1 MKKIVFLL
9 PALLSITANAQNNSF
24 PTPSGNTSIGAP
36 GGVATAKI
44 HVLENTALPN
54 SVNASQVISRI
65 GCNSGTGATPVNNF
79 YNNVWLVRSE
89 TNSADWWT
97 AKLHDAISL
106 DAGFLTPG
114 TDTKTYWERHPF
126 ADRQT
131 WGSGNIPYMSLLAGR
146 LGIGVYN
153 NISARLDIEET
164 NNSFSTLIA
173 RNLHTTGGGYCIL
186 SNVKQ
191 DLTKAFAVANTSIG
205 WAENFVVYGSGQTVI
220 RPVTTQ
226 DALLVNDV
234 SNVTKFKVEN
244 WGQTTI
250 GGGTMTGPHSAAML
264 LVNGKMVAKEII
276 VTTQNWADFVFD
288 SDYSLKPLKQVEQF
302 YKENH
307 HLPDVPST
315 AEITET
321 GNDLAKTDAI
331 LLQKIEE
338 LTLYIVEL
346 NKKVE
351 QLEKQNS
358 ILKKNQ

>member
-1 MKKIVFLL
+1 MKKLVYLF
-9 PALLSITANAQNNSF
+9 PALLSVTLSAQNNTF

-36 GGVATAKI
+36 GGLATAKL

-54 SVNASQVISRI
+54 SQNASQIISRM
-65 GCNSGTGATPVNNF
+65 GCNSGTGASPVNNF

-114 TDTKTYWERHPF
+114 TNTKTYWERHPF

-131 WGSGNIPYMSLLAGR
+131 WGNDNTPYMSLHAGR
-146 LGIGVYN
+146 LGIGIYN
-153 NISARLDIEET
+153 NIAARLDVEEG
-164 NNSFSTLIA
+164 NNSFSTFIA

-220 RPVTTQ
+220 RPLTTQ
-226 DALLVNDV
+226 DALMVNDV
-234 SNVTKFKVEN
+234 SSVTRFNVKN
-244 WGQTTI
+244 WGQTII
-250 GGGTMTGPHSAAML
+250 GGGSMTGPHSAAML
-264 LVNGKMVAKEII
+264 LVNGKIVSKEII
-276 VTTQNWADFVFD
+276 VTNQNWADFVFEK
-288 SDYSLKPLKQVEQF
+288 DYKLRSLPEVEDYYLKN
-302 YKENH
+302 KR
-307 HLPDVPST
+307 LPEVPST
-315 AEITET
+315 AEITEN

-338 LTLYIVEL
+338 LTLYLVEL
-346 NKKVE
+346 NKKVDR
-351 QLEKQNS
+351 LEKENA
-358 ILKKNQ
+358 ILKKQ